1 MNFNLN
7 DLDKKLLAD
16 KLIQLYV
23 DNKFVDA
30 RNFFNQFQVVL
41 EQFDIDLNYINNN
54 QNINNIDNIL
64 LIQLDSLGDCVL
76 ASAFFRELKNNY
88 PKTNIDIIID
98 TQYKD
103 LLINC
108 PYINNIIEFDTIKNK
123 NVTDV
128 INFCKDNLWNIQYDL
143 AINLNWD
150 YLEPAA
156 LLNFLSFS
164 KYRLAYRS
172 NEYERYCCDLQYER
186 QHYAHR
192 NYLDQ
197 YFYTHIIDNPFD
209 MWREAERKLWI
220 LSILNK
226 KIESNKLEVW
236 FNNDDLE
243 FTKQFIDFSKK
254 NIILG
259 LGGKDL
265 NSKYPVEDLAK
276 AINQINDNNRYI
288 IVDKIDYHDEANLLA
303 DLLINKDTINLV
315 NKLTLNQL
323 SALIS
328 LSDLYIGNFSGIIHL
343 VEALNKPAI
352 AIMKE
357 AVECEADHPGYL
369 SLYNRYKP
377 KNNNI
382 IILRPEYCIDK
393 CIEIPVFGGCCSN
406 FAHCITQILPDE
418 IVEAYTNING

>member
-150 YLEPAA
+150 YLEC
-156 LLNFLSFS
+156 L
-164 KYRLAYRS
+164 
-172 NEYERYCCDLQYER
+172 
-186 QHYAHR
+186 
-192 NYLDQ
+192 
-197 YFYTHIIDNPFD
+197 
-209 MWREAERKLWI
+209 
-220 LSILNK
+220 
-226 KIESNKLEVW
+226 
-236 FNNDDLE
+236 
-243 FTKQFIDFSKK
+243 
-254 NIILG
+254 
-259 LGGKDL
+259 KD
-265 NSKYPVEDLAK
+265 
-276 AINQINDNNRYI
+276 
-288 IVDKIDYHDEANLLA
+288 
-303 DLLINKDTINLV
+303 
-315 NKLTLNQL
+315 
-323 SALIS
+323 
-328 LSDLYIGNFSGIIHL
+328 
-343 VEALNKPAI
+343 
-352 AIMKE
+352 
-357 AVECEADHPGYL
+357 
-369 SLYNRYKP
+369 
-377 KNNNI
+377 
-382 IILRPEYCIDK
+382 
-393 CIEIPVFGGCCSN
+393 
-406 FAHCITQILPDE
+406 
-418 IVEAYTNING
+418 